1 MSKEATNNSPPRESR
16 PQQPSR
22 RLRPIGQR
30 GYQPQSSRPVDPLK
44 LTPPSGGSSIQPPA
58 QPQK

>member
-1 MSKEATNNSPPRESR
+1 MTKEATDNSTRQPPP
-16 PQQPSR
+16 PQPR
-22 RLRPIGQR
+22 RLRPTGQR
-30 GYQPQSSRPVDPLK
+30 GYQPQSTRPVDPLK